1 MLQVTH
7 LPDSFGNK
15 LPLELAEDQE
25 VLAAANGSTG
35 QVVDTPVEA
44 AIWARDP
51 ESHFKF
57 REIIKDLAMGN
68 LSIESVKAV
77 RTYMALANMYAVMS
91 LHEDAEFFL
100 HKAYDMCVT
109 SLSTGGFGLKSINV
123 QGREIEIRGSSQT
136 PPPKKS
142 RWPWSRK

>member
-1 MLQVTH
+1 VTL

-15 LPLELAEDQE
+15 LPLELAEDQA
-25 VLAAANGSTG
+25 VLEATSASNGTTG
-35 QVVDTPVEA
+35 GNVDTPVEA

-68 LSIESVKAV
+68 LTPDSVRSV
-77 RTYMALANMYAVMS
+77 RIYMSLANMYAVMKLS
-91 LHEDAEFFL
+91 EDAEFFL

-109 SLSTGGFGLKSINV
+109 SLSTGGFGLKSINIT
-123 QGREIEIRGSSQT
+123 GKEIEIHGTSQMA
-136 PPPKKS
+136 PVKKG